1 VAVLSGSITVVEVFD
16 QGANLVSRN
25 PVAVGIL
32 WLTALPVRCLTV
44 LMVLTVIT
52 CGDQSRHA
60 AGTLHTLAWQT
71 TVAWL
76 VSLWGRQCYVRA
88 CAVSMA
94 GTRPTLRALV
104 RVPGP
109 ALLAHLQVA
118 LVIEVLFWALLPLVV
133 VAPCCVI
140 LAAVGAVTAPLVGP
154 GWWRPVRSL
163 ALPAGVIALLL
174 VSLSAAVGI
183 GIACFNLHL
192 VVLACRWLG
201 AALLGVSVA
210 TWVPLL
216 TWSNPLY
223 LGLLLVGGGL
233 AIEPLYLAIVV
244 AIVDRA
250 YARSSGQDLRHWFA
264 EIEDRNRAAA
274 ATSSLP
280 SAAEPVTQAS

>member
-1 VAVLSGSITVVEVFD
+1 VAVLSGSITIVEVFD

-25 PVAVGIL
+25 PMAVGVL

-44 LMVLTVIT
+44 LLVVTVMT
-52 CGDQSRHA
+52 LGDQSRHA
-60 AGTLHTLAWQT
+60 AGTLETLAWQT

-88 CAVSMA
+88 CAQSMA
-94 GTRPTLRALV
+94 GTRPTLRALL

-118 LVIEVLFWALLPLVV
+118 LLIEVLFWALLPLMV
-133 VAPCCVI
+133 VAPCCVV

-163 ALPAGVIALLL
+163 ALPAGIIALLL
-174 VSLSAAVGI
+174 VSLSALVGI
-183 GIACFNLHL
+183 VIACVNLHL

-201 AALLGVSVA
+201 GALVGVSVA
-210 TWVPLL
+210 TWSPLVS
-216 TWSNPLY
+216 WDNPLY
-223 LGLLLVGGGL
+223 RGLLLVGGGL

-250 YARSSGQDLRHWFA
+250 YARSSGQDLRHWFS
-264 EIEDRNRAAA
+264 EIEASNRAAA
-274 ATSSLP
+274 EASSP
-280 SAAEPVTQAS
+280 PVVAAATQAS